1 MIDHDQRLLVFRAQ
15 TENVRE
21 LERAWSYLNRQINDA
36 IRTKSAHAVKINTK
50 FLALNYC
57 AIAEAKFSKL
67 IHTPYGLE
75 LSFISQI
82 KSAATSC
89 GVKAGWEKCVE
100 LTLKSVPA
108 GPSNHVPNVRQKLLE
123 YIEKYIF
130 DPSQL
135 RNKLAHGQWENA
147 LNRENT
153 ALNALTTNEIAE
165 LNIVELYRKKTALD
179 KLSSIIEDLIESPEK
194 AHFNLYWN
202 HVLELDQQMQEMGDW
217 TFAKKAESILLK
229 SAGAKCTDCGR
240 RR

>member
-1 MIDHDQRLLVFRAQ
+1 MIDHNQRLLVFRAQ

-75 LSFISQI
+75 LSFIGQI
-82 KSAATSC
+82 KSATTSR

-108 GPSNHVPNVRQKLLE
+108 GPSNHLPNVRQKLLE

-202 HVLELDQQMQEMGDW
+202 HVLELDQQMQEMGNW
-217 TFAKKAESILLK
+217 TFAKKEESILLK
-229 SAGAKCTDCGR
+229 SAGAKCTNCGR

>member
-1 MIDHDQRLLVFRAQ
+1 MDHNQRLLVFRAQ

-36 IRTKSAHAVKINTK
+36 IRTNNTHAVKINTK

-67 IHTPYGLE
+67 IHTPYGLKP
-75 LSFISQI
+75 SFVSQI
-82 KSAATSC
+82 KSTTTKH

-100 LTLKSVPA
+100 LALKSVPA
-108 GPSNHVPNVRQKLLE
+108 GPSNHLPNVRQKLLE
-123 YIEKYIF
+123 FIEKYIF

-135 RNKLAHGQWENA
+135 RNKLAHGQWKNA

-153 ALNALTTNEIAE
+153 ALNSLITNEIAE
-165 LNIVELYRKKTALD
+165 LDIVELYRKKTALD

-194 AHFNLYWN
+194 AHFNSYWN
-202 HVLELDQQMQEMGDW
+202 HLLELDQQMQEMENW
-217 TFAKKAESILLK
+217 TFAKKTAAILSK
-229 SAGAKCTDCGR
+229 SAGAKCTNCGR
-240 RR
+240 RC